1 MIKDAVFIGVVFV
14 TILGAFIAVWLRNI
28 FYNALGLILSLA
40 GMAGLFLYLSS
51 EFLAVMQVIIY
62 IGAVSIA
69 IIFAI
74 MLSHPDFR
82 QHEPR
87 SAFKV
92 ARGALIAGISFFA
105 LQKTIRATSWTV
117 ASPDGD
123 YSIRAIGRELLTVY
137 ALPFEAVSLVLVI
150 AILGALLLS
159 GRGGQEESK

>member
-1 MIKDAVFIGVVFV
+1 MIKDAVFIGVVFL
-14 TILGAFIAVWLRNI
+14 TLLGAFIAVWLRNI

-40 GMAGLFLYLSS
+40 GIAGLFLYLNS

-62 IGAVSIA
+62 IGAVAIA

-92 ARGALIAGISFFA
+92 ARGALIAGLSFFA
-105 LQKTIRATSWTV
+105 LQKTIRATSWPTI
-117 ASPDGD
+117 STDGD
-123 YSIRAIGRELLTVY
+123 YSIRTIGRELLTTY
-137 ALPFEAVSLVLVI
+137 ALPFEAVSLVLLV

-159 GRGGQEESK
+159 GRGGKEDAQ